1 MGAISLSLEELKR
14 TVLNKASLEAEEIIR
29 DAYEKAKSI
38 IREAE
43 EKKKAIIEEERRK
56 IIGELGLEAKLAE
69 ARREARL
76 IIAKAKQEVVDEI
89 KGRIKEILENMSVES
104 RRNSLRK
111 LLYESLEELKKC
123 GFGVEGI
130 VVHVSPRDKG
140 IIADILREIG
150 VNAEIVED
158 RGISGGLLISTPNGE
173 ISIDNTYE
181 ARMEKLLRTLL
192 TEVFRGV

>member
-14 TVLNKASLEAEEIIR
+14 TVLNKARLEAEEIIR

-56 IIGELGLEAKLAE
+56 SISELGLEAKLAE

-89 KGRIKEILENMSVES
+89 KGRIKEILENMSVEG

-130 VVHVSPRDKG
+130 VVHVSSRDKS
-140 IIADILREIG
+140 IIADILRELG

-181 ARMEKLLRTLL
+181 ARMEKLLRTVL

>member
-14 TVLNKASLEAEEIIR
+14 TVLNKAKLEAEEIIR

-56 IIGELGLEAKLAE
+56 SISELGLEAKLAE

-104 RRNSLRK
+104 RRNSLKK

-130 VVHVSPRDKG
+130 IVYVSPRDKS
-140 IIADILREIG
+140 IIADILRELG

-181 ARMEKLLRTLL
+181 ARMEKLLRTVL

>member
-1 MGAISLSLEELKR
+1 MSLEELKR
-14 TVLNKASLEAEEIIR
+14 AVLNKASLEAEEIIR

-76 IIAKAKQEVVDEI
+76 IIARAKQELVDEI
-89 KGRIKEILENMSVES
+89 KGRVKEILENMSVES

-123 GFGVEGI
+123 GFGVESI
-130 VVHVSPRDKG
+130 VVHVSPRDKD
-140 IIADILREIG
+140 IIAGILREIG